1 MVLFDT
7 KAGCGWATTI
17 WLNNMC
23 YNYKLYTYTAV
34 VLEAI
39 LGFMLHIIASKL
51 YSVGLR

>member
-23 YNYKLYTYTAV
+23 YKLYTAV